1 MITFICLIIIG
12 AVAYY
17 YYTNR
22 RKTQDNPVATETTET
37 SETEPC
43 SNEEERRQRPGNVIY
58 EDYVRKLF
66 YDGDTLKLRY
76 NGEDYTFSGHGYEPM
91 AIILKKGEAVAY
103 IHNSFLVEDECREF
117 VKNPKYLCQTI
128 TGHKHNAKT
137 FCMLL
142 STAIDHGYDWQIDDL
157 ERMVDELT
165 RYDTREVWYSEDGIE
180 FGRYGDEPGG
190 REQHHYEYEILYIIV
205 DGHKY
210 HLNDNVEEA
219 NALYLFWPGGYGRK
233 HAVLR
238 IHGTNGAVLAAYAD
252 DWKSGHTF
260 TPFGRPCDTKTF
272 CAMLA
277 YALRS
282 GKKDFNLRE
291 LEKAY
296 AQKDEPPEEEGITI
310 YEDDE
315 ARLYLDGEK
324 AQLRYKG
331 RKYNFG
337 YDGREPFATIDSYSL
352 HVVIRQGENVDAAC
366 RYFQNNPEGTI
377 QTITG
382 RKLDAKH
389 FCKLLCAAVAH
400 DHGQDSD
407 MEYYIDD
414 LERKAFELEDYQARR
429 RKMAE
434 QQANEQIV
442 NDLLYTRGSVCAAD
456 DYINKEL
463 RINRAYF
470 ATLEDLISYILNYHE
485 DGGFAA
491 IPYTGGD
498 AHWLILSDDT
508 PLAEVGDDGRIISFC
523 GNDPHSPLSEL
534 NLTKLHG
541 KRI

>member
-442 NDLLYTRGSVCAAD
+442 NDLVYTRGSVCAAD

-508 PLAEVGDDGRIISFC
+508 PLAEVGDDGRIISLC